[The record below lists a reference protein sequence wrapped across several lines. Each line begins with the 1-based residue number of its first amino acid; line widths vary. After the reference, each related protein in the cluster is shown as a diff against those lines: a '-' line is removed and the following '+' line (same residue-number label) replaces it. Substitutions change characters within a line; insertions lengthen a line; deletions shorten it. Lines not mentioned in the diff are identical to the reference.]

1 MTLTLIITIAM
12 RITTVWSV
20 SVRLEGKA
28 ERKED
33 DHDAMYLLPKFM
45 IDN

>member
-1 MTLTLIITIAM
+1 MTMTLTLIITIAM

-20 SVRLEGKA
+20 LVRLEGKA

-33 DHDAMYLLPKFM
+33 DHDALDLLTKL
-45 IDN
+45 